1 VADLPQHRH
10 GAHRRSMKM
19 GRERSWLRF
28 YSPGKELGLPRIPGG
43 CGRIATNSRIGREE
57 FGSRPRRSVE
67 HRRRWEKI
75 RGSGPHNPVSQVRK
89 NEADKPDP
97 HVSHTGGKRRRS
109 HSRVWE
115 SYAWA
120 TRDRDVV
127 RVSAVEFINGP
138 RQ

>member
-1 VADLPQHRH
+1 
-10 GAHRRSMKM
+10 M

-28 YSPGKELGLPRIPGG
+28 YSPNEELGLPRIPGG

-75 RGSGPHNPVSQVRK
+75 RGSGPTFQCPK

-109 HSRVWE
+109 HSTISE

-127 RVSAVEFINGP
+127 VSAVEFINGP